1 MQLHGFLK
9 AKQVKVLFSHQLYW
23 QDELVWSSAIL
34 TGCEE
39 IGLLNTAGGSGIGSA
54 FTLFGGYFTI
64 RITITSAYVLR
75 PPVLI
80 PGIHP

>member
-1 MQLHGFLK
+1 MLS
-9 AKQVKVLFSHQLYW
+9 SHQLYW
-23 QDELVWSSAIL
+23 QDELVYELVWSSAIL

-54 FTLFGGYFTI
+54 FTLFGGYFTL

-75 PPVLI
+75 PPILI